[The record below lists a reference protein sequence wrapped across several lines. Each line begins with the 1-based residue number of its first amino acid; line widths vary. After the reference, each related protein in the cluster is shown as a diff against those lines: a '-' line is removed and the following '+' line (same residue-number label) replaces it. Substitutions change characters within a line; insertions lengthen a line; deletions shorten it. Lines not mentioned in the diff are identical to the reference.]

1 MRETEDKMSATN
13 QRKSKKSREG
23 FVLPMVVFAVAVM
36 SIIVVASLATSSD
49 ERRASRAM
57 RESTLAEYAADAGL
71 RQTYGAWPTM
81 AVKALNPGDS
91 LDLGWQTLPNSGTSG
106 KYRAVI
112 YRVDNGGLQEYNVV
126 VQGRRTGFNGG
137 VSTVVGAVG
146 GVPVFTRAVYADS
159 SVWLDQAGVID
170 AFDSD
175 VAPYSPATA
184 NGSADIASN
193 KYVTVLKGTV
203 KGNVSAGATITLGR
217 ARDVNITGTQSAGAA
232 PLPPYDPVACPTTGY
247 APVTPELAA
256 VGYTGNGVLT
266 VTKNMTLS
274 QSYFFKSVVFPST
287 ANITVPANAHVE
299 LLVQDSVASA
309 GGTFVNGSHSA
320 RALSLTACGTPS
332 DTTKTNYWGIY
343 NGADASYSIYAPDRV
358 VYGYGS
364 SDFYGAIVSKIFWI
378 GAGAS
383 VHYDA
388 AIARG
393 ESPKLQV
400 QKATWSQIPVN

>member
-1 MRETEDKMSATN
+1 MREAEDKMSATHTG
-13 QRKSKKSREG
+13 KSKNGRAG

-49 ERRASRAM
+49 ERRASRAV

-71 RQTYGAWPTM
+71 RQTYGSWPGA

-91 LDLGWQTLPNSGTSG
+91 LDLGWQTLPNSGNSG

-112 YRVDNGGLQEYNVV
+112 YRVDNGGLQEYSVI

-137 VSTVVGAVG
+137 ISTVIGAVG
-146 GVPVFTRAVYADS
+146 GVPVFTRAVYGDS
-159 SVWLDQAGVID
+159 LVWLDWAGVID

-175 VAPYSPATA
+175 VAPYSAATA
-184 NGSADIASN
+184 NGSADIATN
-193 KYVTVLKGTV
+193 KYMNIQKATV
-203 KGNVSAGATITLGR
+203 KGNVSAGLTITLGA
-217 ARDVNITGTQSAGAA
+217 ARGVNITGTQTAGAA
-232 PLPPYDPVACPTTGY
+232 PIAPYDPVACPTTGY

-274 QSYFFKSVVFPST
+274 QSYFFKSVVFPSS
-287 ANITVPANAHVE
+287 ANITIPANSHVE
-299 LLVQDSVASA
+299 LMVQDSIASA

-320 RALSLTACGTPS
+320 TALSVTACGTPS
-332 DTTKTNYWGIY
+332 DPTKTNYWGIY
-343 NGADASYSIYAPDRV
+343 NGADASYSIYAPDRI

-364 SDFYGAIVSKIFWI
+364 SDFYGAVVSKIFYV

-388 AIARG
+388 ALARSA
-393 ESPKLQV
+393 SPKLQV
-400 QKATWSQIPVN
+400 QKATWGQIPAN

>member
-1 MRETEDKMSATN
+1 MQEAEDRMSATHLG
-13 QRKSKKSREG
+13 KSTNSREG

-36 SIIVVASLATSSD
+36 SIIVIASLATSSD
-49 ERRASRAM
+49 ERRTSRAV

-71 RQTYGAWPTM
+71 RQTYGSWPVA

-91 LDLGWQTLPNSGTSG
+91 LDLGWQTLPTSGNSG

-137 VSTVVGAVG
+137 LSTVMGAVG
-146 GVPVFTRAVYADS
+146 GVPVFTRAVYGDS
-159 SVWLDQAGVID
+159 LVWLDQAGVID

-184 NGSADIASN
+184 NGSADVASN
-193 KYVTVLKGTV
+193 KYINIQKGTV
-203 KGNVSAGATITLGR
+203 KGNLSAGATITRGPPGGI
-217 ARDVNITGTQSAGAA
+217 NITGTQTAGAA
-232 PLPPYDPVACPTTGY
+232 PIPPYDPVACPTTGY

-266 VTKNMTLS
+266 VTTNMTLS
-274 QSYFFKSVVFPST
+274 QNYFFKSVVFPSN
-287 ANITVPANAHVE
+287 ANITIPANSHVE
-299 LLVQDSVASA
+299 LMVQDSIFSA
-309 GGTFVNGSHSA
+309 GGTFVNGTHSET
-320 RALSLTACGTPS
+320 ALSVTACGTP
-332 DTTKTNYWGIY
+332 TNPAKTNYWGVTG
-343 NGADASYSIYAPDRV
+343 GADASYSIYAPDRI

-364 SDFYGAIVSKIFWI
+364 SDFYGAIVSKIFYV

-388 AIARG
+388 ALARG
-393 ESPKLQV
+393 ASPKLQV
-400 QKATWSQIPVN
+400 QKSTWGQIPAN